1 MSGRVYDRQRWKRL
15 RLAKLRAVP
24 LCEDCRQVG
33 VVRAATVVDHV
44 RPVRL
49 GGEAFPPLSGLRSL
63 CKPCHDAKTVR
74 GAEAGAVRTTKPRR
88 GCDADGRPLDE
99 RHPWNVQSAGAGCM
113 SRTIEPGEVEPDNH
127 IITL

>member
-49 GGEAFPPLSGLRSL
+49 GGEPFPPLSGLMSL

-74 GAEAGAVRTTKPRR
+74 GPEAGAVRTTKPRR
-88 GCDADGRPLDE
+88 GCDADGRPLDAG
-99 RHPWNVQSAGAGCM
+99 HPWHVQAGGTGCV
-113 SRTIEPGEVEPDNH
+113 SHTIEPGEAESDNH